1 MPVTLGVLDFDNQFM
16 SASWH
21 GVSAMSASHKDP
33 RTLTSLS
40 EVLSCLSAFQS
51 EEAELSNS
59 LAELLKAQEPIVSS
73 LDRLQS
79 LLPEFN
85 ELQLDARLLTTK
97 VSSTAKTA
105 ERVGSKVRSLDEE
118 MGRVREAA
126 DRVGQVMELKSSLSA
141 LQSSIDSQDWE
152 SAARHCARA
161 MSLPTEVISGPFAE
175 IAVPTSDSHL
185 PPSQTLQAAR
195 EKLLVVFRQKFEEA
209 SRSRD
214 SNATSRY
221 FKLFPAIG
229 WENEGLEA
237 YANFV
242 VDLVQVRAPATT
254 KTSSPMYYITALT
267 SLFESIAMIVDQH
280 QPVVEKYYGPG
291 KMKSVACR
299 LLDECDRVTKNLR
312 TGWEEDRMYPKLAE
326 ITNNPPMPL
335 YSSNANGR
343 RQPAAEEVI
352 VDPREID
359 KVLSELAGMIGRWY
373 LFKKFLSEAL
383 KEDVA
388 GDDSPKTPSFPGEKV
403 EKEKPAEI
411 DLLSQ
416 TASEALFE
424 ELITIYYVPFETW
437 YTRTIVDKAHRLSKP
452 DTLQS
457 PITTTTPDDVFYIFK
472 SVASR
477 LLSTGCLGCV
487 DRMVKQL
494 KDVFERDY
502 VTVIKRKMDDVY
514 KNSGPMTS
522 NARPDRI
529 ERENRVSFIILLND
543 LDVSTLHLERLI
555 QDLAENP
562 LISQHFVEDEQLLVK
577 ERISSF
583 SQLTLRLKSSL
594 RSGIEQL
601 FNQLLRPKLRT
612 FVLDIY
618 KDITYVLDEEAYS
631 STDYQDLTRKRF
643 MKVWESLVEGYKD
656 TFSEGNYRLFIG
668 LVLDVLLR
676 PWEKYVMSLKYTEL
690 GAVRFDR
697 DLRAIIAYLASQ
709 TTFGDIRE
717 KFVRLQQISTLL
729 NLDTEEDVDEF
740 YNGSGI
746 SWKIGPHEAR
756 AIASLKT

>member
-1 MPVTLGVLDFDNQFM
+1 
-16 SASWH
+16 
-21 GVSAMSASHKDP
+21 
-33 RTLTSLS
+33 
-40 EVLSCLSAFQS
+40 
-51 EEAELSNS
+51 
-59 LAELLKAQEPIVSS
+59 
-73 LDRLQS
+73 
-79 LLPEFN
+79 
-85 ELQLDARLLTTK
+85 
-97 VSSTAKTA
+97 
-105 ERVGSKVRSLDEE
+105 
-118 MGRVREAA
+118 
-126 DRVGQVMELKSSLSA
+126 
-141 LQSSIDSQDWE
+141 
-152 SAARHCARA
+152 
-161 MSLPTEVISGPFAE
+161 
-175 IAVPTSDSHL
+175 
-185 PPSQTLQAAR
+185 
-195 EKLLVVFRQKFEEA
+195 
-209 SRSRD
+209 
-214 SNATSRY
+214 
-221 FKLFPAIG
+221 
-229 WENEGLEA
+229 
-237 YANFV
+237 
-242 VDLVQVRAPATT
+242 
-254 KTSSPMYYITALT
+254 
-267 SLFESIAMIVDQH
+267 MIVDQH
-280 QPVVEKYYGPG
+280 QPVVEKYYGSG
-291 KMKSVACR
+291 KMKSVVCR
-299 LLDECDRVTKNLR
+299 LLDECDRVTKKLR

-326 ITNNPPMPL
+326 IMNNPPMPL
-335 YSSNANGR
+335 YSSNTNAR
-343 RQPAAEEVI
+343 RQPAAEEFI

-359 KVLSELAGMIGRWY
+359 KVLLELAGMIGRWY
-373 LFKKFLSEAL
+373 LFKKFISDAL

-388 GDDSPKTPSFPGEKV
+388 GEDSPETPSLPTERV
-403 EKEKPAEI
+403 EKEKAAET

-424 ELITIYYVPFETW
+424 ELITTYYIPFETW
-437 YTRTIVDKAHRLSKP
+437 YIRTIVDKAHRLSKT

-472 SVASR
+472 AVASR
-477 LLSTGCLGCV
+477 LLSTGSLCCV

-494 KDVFERDY
+494 KEVFERDY

-514 KNSGPMTS
+514 KNSGPMAS

-543 LDVSTLHLERLI
+543 LDISTSHLERLV

-562 LISQHFVEDEQLLVK
+562 LIFQHFVENEQLLVK
-577 ERISSF
+577 ERVSSF

-618 KDITYVLDEEAYS
+618 KDITYVLDEEGYS
-631 STDYQDLTRKRF
+631 SADYQDLTRKRF

-729 NLDTEEDVDEF
+729 NLDAEEDVDEF